1 MSKRSG
7 IRTVLSAFL
16 TASLALG
23 VYAPARADVSQPV
36 LSIPTLDEVECISY
50 CVYDKTADE
59 IILSKLP
66 FDTVYPASMTKIMT
80 IQLGM
85 DYLDPDDYLITS
97 QNAMDNVTS
106 DSTLM
111 GLVEGEEVKVSELYY
126 GMMLPS
132 GNDAA
137 NVVAEGVVRAF
148 IDNYPAGGDEV
159 GPDGIN
165 ASYLEEML
173 GVPSAEIRSD
183 YTLTAFAYLMN
194 YRAQRIGATSSHFVN
209 PHGLH
214 HEDHYTTASDLTLIM
229 ASAAQNPDFCTV
241 ISSPTHIF
249 EGTNMHTE
257 DGWSIVRNTNNL
269 LSDPWLACTTAEGE
283 DTHLT
288 AFIGGKTGTTS
299 AAGTGMTVYCV
310 NENGHELFISVCGIP
325 EYAYQTRYVAS
336 VVAYGNLACW
346 ENDPVTV
353 IPGTTGDYRRFNST
367 TDELPQFDP
376 LIIPGDTLEPV
387 AETEAV
393 TEETAEEPAGTDE
406 TAPGEE
412 VSSPPSDEDGRSG
425 GSLGSKLWDNKAYVF
440 IRTHLPIFIVITILV
455 LAIAACVIILI
466 VRSVKN
472 SRKKRRRRSARPFSG
487 NPEDFLD
494 N

>member
-1 MSKRSG
+1 MSKAPG
-7 IRTVLSAFL
+7 LKIFTALLTGLFL
-16 TASLALG
+16 MPGGMSR
-23 VYAPARADVSQPV
+23 VRADVSQPV

-50 CVYDKTADE
+50 CVYDKTDDE

-97 QNAMDNVTS
+97 ENAMDNVTS

-111 GLVEGEEVKVSELYY
+111 GLVAGEEVKVSELYY

-165 ASYLEEML
+165 ASYLEDMIGL
-173 GVPSAEIRSD
+173 PASEIRSD
-183 YTLTAFAYLMN
+183 YTLTAFSYLMN
-194 YRAQRIGATSSHFVN
+194 YRAQRIGCTGSNFVN

-214 HEDHYTTASDLTLIM
+214 HEAHYTTASDLTLIM
-229 ASAAQNPDFCTV
+229 AHAAENPDFCTV

-346 ENDPVTV
+346 ERDPVTV

-367 TDELPQFDP
+367 TAELPQFDP
-376 LIIPGDTLEPV
+376 LIIPGDSLEGALLPEDTS
-387 AETEAV
+387 ETDESSV
-393 TEETAEEPAGTDE
+393 TEQTDVPSEETGAVPDDSDPPETITDI
-406 TAPGEE
+406 G
-412 VSSPPSDEDGRSG
+412 D
-425 GSLGSKLWDNKAYVF
+425 KLRENRALMF
-440 IRTHLPIFIVITILV
+440 IKTHLAITVVISLLV
-455 LAIAACVIILI
+455 IAIITCLVVLI
-466 VRSVKN
+466 VRSVSN
-472 SRKKRRRRSARPFSG
+472 SRKKRRRSARPFKG
-487 NPEDFLD
+487 NPDEFL